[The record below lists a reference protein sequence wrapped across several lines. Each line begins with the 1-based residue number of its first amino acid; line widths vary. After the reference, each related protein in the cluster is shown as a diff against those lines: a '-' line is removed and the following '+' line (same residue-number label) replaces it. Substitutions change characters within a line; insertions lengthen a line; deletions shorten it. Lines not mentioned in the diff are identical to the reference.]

1 MSTTIIL
8 MVHQREVP
16 THKEQQILMNN
27 TIWFMIYW
35 TRYNDRKIY
44 LGLLSPSLPP
54 YIPTYLPTLHLSIS
68 ISLSDEMFLV
78 FLLHLSWKSFIWG
91 RNWYMGRISCI
102 IISISHQGLEMYS
115 LLKCHKYKEK
125 VHGRSHVAAWLIL
138 MKMVLCSRS
147 QINFYVQVVSS
158 AILKVLNSS
167 CVFPCLSQIH
177 MLLELCR
184 ECQNTLYIFT
194 WVDTFAL
201 ESIGVSA
208 IKL

>member
-78 FLLHLSWKSFIWG
+78 FLLHLS
-91 RNWYMGRISCI
+91 
-102 IISISHQGLEMYS
+102 
-115 LLKCHKYKEK
+115 
-125 VHGRSHVAAWLIL
+125 
-138 MKMVLCSRS
+138 
-147 QINFYVQVVSS
+147 
-158 AILKVLNSS
+158 
-167 CVFPCLSQIH
+167 
-177 MLLELCR
+177 
-184 ECQNTLYIFT
+184 
-194 WVDTFAL
+194 
-201 ESIGVSA
+201 
-208 IKL
+208 